1 MSKEPTISELVAYAM
16 ARSTKMTEVKARALI
31 KENKV
36 RSYSK
41 LDTLVKPSVAAV
53 KTAAQ
58 KRVAKVREAGP
69 RGWVFGPKWIE
80 SVKAVAGIAI
90 SPANRVKLEAM
101 AEANSVKV
109 VSGMTSEAIAQ
120 KLAPLV

>member
-1 MSKEPTISELVAYAM
+1 MSKEPTIAELVAYAM
-16 ARSTKMTEVKARALI
+16 ARNTKLTEDKARALI

-36 RSYSK
+36 RSLSK
-41 LDTLVKPSVAAV
+41 LDSLVKPTKSV
-53 KTAAQ
+53 AQ

-80 SVKAVAGIAI
+80 SVKAVVGIAV

-101 AEANSVKV
+101 AQAHSVKV
-109 VSGMTSEAIAQ
+109 MPGMTSETIAE
-120 KLAPLV
+120 KLAAVV